1 MYNQGPFLFPLR
13 LCDMT
18 TESDALIAQALKA
31 EQERRVGDAIAL
43 LRDGSRKFPG
53 NDKILFHQARLFEK
67 VKNYNNALA
76 LYQRI
81 AERHEKLPPD
91 VALGMARCLL
101 ATKRTDRAQKLF
113 ELLSARAAKN
123 KEVLVGLAACKRLVR
138 DLDAAEVLAK
148 EALAMDPAFLPATH
162 EMAEIL
168 LAKDR
173 FDEALALLE
182 KNVFREDAHPDSI
195 DLWIGQL
202 RSKKRETYLQQ
213 QLEAL
218 VKKFPNKV
226 EFVFAY
232 GLTSNRAGELTLAR
246 PALER
251 ANELAPNNAKILYEL
266 GIVERIAGNIGKSQ
280 ELLRQSLVLRPD
292 FPAGLRTLGVDHKY
306 AYGDEEF
313 KRINKVAA
321 GLTEMTPE
329 DQVQMHFAL
338 AKAFDD
344 TGELDAAFAHFG
356 IGGAKKRKIEAY
368 NEKSNAKLFQI
379 MEKLVNKEF
388 IATNTDPGCD
398 SDVPVF
404 ILGMPRSGTSLLE
417 QILSSHPDT
426 FGAGELKIMTGVI
439 ENIAVGPTRLR
450 LNDVEAAFPY
460 DDNASYEA
468 RGRRYVEQLKRLAPK
483 DYKRIVDKM
492 PGNFNFVGLIH
503 KILPNA
509 KIIHSQRHPVETCL
523 SCYRIHFAEGH
534 QWTYNLRE
542 LGRYYRR
549 YWRLMQHWRETLPG
563 VMFEACYENT
573 VADVEGQARAVID
586 FLGLPWTDDCLK
598 FYETDRPVKTASA
611 SQVRKPIYTTSVN
624 RWKKY
629 ESHLG
634 PLLEELG
641 DIPAQYEKMLAG

>member
-1 MYNQGPFLFPLR
+1 
-13 LCDMT
+13 MT
-18 TESDALIAQALKA
+18 TETDDIIAKALAA
-31 EQERRVGDAIAL
+31 ENERRIGDAIAL
-43 LRDGSRKFPG
+43 LRDGSRKFPD
-53 NDKILFHQARLFEK
+53 NDKVLFHTARLFEK
-67 VKNYNNALA
+67 VKSYGPALST
-76 LYQRI
+76 YQRI

-113 ELLSARAAKN
+113 ELLSQRAAKN
-123 KEVLVGLAACKRLVR
+123 KEVLVGLAGCKRQLR
-138 DLDAAEVLAK
+138 ELDAAEAFAK
-148 EALAMDPAFLPATH
+148 EALAMDAAFMPATH

-168 LAKDR
+168 LAKDS
-173 FDEALALLE
+173 FDEALALIE
-182 KNVFREDAHPDSI
+182 KNVFRMDAHPDSI
-195 DLWIGQL
+195 DLWVGQL
-202 RSKKRETYLQQ
+202 RLKKRELYLKEK
-213 QLEAL
+213 LEWL
-218 VKKFPNKV
+218 VKRFPKKV

-232 GLTSNRAGELTLAR
+232 GMTSNRAGELTLAR

-251 ANELAPNNAKILYEL
+251 ANELAPNNSKILYEL
-266 GIVERIAGNIGKSQ
+266 GIVERIAGNIEKSND
-280 ELLRQSLVLRPD
+280 LISQSLKLRPD

-306 AYGDEEF
+306 EYGDDEF
-313 KRINKVAA
+313 KRLNRVAA
-321 GLTEMTPE
+321 GMTEMSQE
-329 DQVQMHFAL
+329 DQIQTHYAL

-344 TGELDAAFAHFG
+344 IGEFDAAFAHYG
-356 IGGAKKRKIEAY
+356 IGGGKKRKLETY
-368 NEKSNAKLFQI
+368 SEKNNARMFQI
-379 MEKLVNKEF
+379 LAKVLTKGFFES
-388 IATNTDPGCD
+388 NTEAGCD

-426 FGAGELKIMTGVI
+426 FGAGELKIMTSII
-439 ENIAVGPTRLR
+439 ENISVGPTRLR
-450 LNDVEAAFPY
+450 LNEVEAAFPY
-460 DDNASYEA
+460 DENASYDA
-468 RGRRYVEQLKRLAPK
+468 RGRRYVEQIKRLAPK
-483 DYKRIVDKM
+483 EYRRIVDKM

-542 LGRYYRR
+542 LGRYYKR
-549 YWRLMQHWRETLPG
+549 YWHLMQHWREVLPG
-563 VMFEACYENT
+563 VMFEARYENT
-573 VADVEGQARAVID
+573 VANVEGQARAVVD
-586 FLGLPWTDDCLK
+586 FLGLEWTDDCLK

-629 ESHLG
+629 EKHLE